1 MKNLILLVLSFLICS
16 CGVKVYKDDKMWVC
30 RKGTFT
36 DSHIFKFKT
45 VNEANE
51 MCHALMWS
59 QSPTQM
65 KMNRKISE

>member
-1 MKNLILLVLSFLICS
+1 MKNLILLILSVFICS

-30 RKGTFT
+30 RNGTFT
-36 DSHIFKFKT
+36 GSNVFRFEN

-59 QSPTQM
+59 ESPTQM
-65 KMNRKISE
+65 QLNRRISK